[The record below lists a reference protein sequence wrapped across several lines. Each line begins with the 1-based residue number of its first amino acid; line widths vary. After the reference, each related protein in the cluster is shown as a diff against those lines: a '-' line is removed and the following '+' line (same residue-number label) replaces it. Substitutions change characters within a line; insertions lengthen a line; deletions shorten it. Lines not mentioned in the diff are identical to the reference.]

1 MLVSVG
7 DTSKLSTWAE
17 GDRAWGEGHFAR
29 LRGGRHGPRRTWS
42 RGSGQSW
49 RHRFGALIAE
59 TVIEALCS
67 LDLPFAFLVA
77 VLVKLKHALS
87 DLQSHINRSPEWFIL
102 RQSLTRCSASLH
114 RMNKALLTS
123 VFILFV
129 ILKC

>member
-87 DLQSHINRSPEWFIL
+87 DLQSHKVIL